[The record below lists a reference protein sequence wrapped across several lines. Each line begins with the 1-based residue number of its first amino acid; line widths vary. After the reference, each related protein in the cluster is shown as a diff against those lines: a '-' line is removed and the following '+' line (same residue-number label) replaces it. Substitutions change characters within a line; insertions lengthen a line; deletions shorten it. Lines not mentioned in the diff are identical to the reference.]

1 MEMYDEIKPKAFAFL
16 DNLRESGI
24 TNMFGATPYL
34 VDEFDID
41 KKAAAVL
48 LMAWMQ
54 QYGK

>member
-34 VDEFDID
+34 VAEFGID

-54 QYGK
+54 QYSR